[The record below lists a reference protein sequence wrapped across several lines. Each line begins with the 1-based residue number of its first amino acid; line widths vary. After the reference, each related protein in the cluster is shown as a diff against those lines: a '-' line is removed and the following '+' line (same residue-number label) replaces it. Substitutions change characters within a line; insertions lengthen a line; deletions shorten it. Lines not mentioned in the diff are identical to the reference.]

1 MTTQNGN
8 KPEDTIQDLLALV
21 QGRNQR
27 IAELELQV
35 LKLSRNQCKCGNQ
48 CKCEGECNNANGKSV
63 SVQKAESK
71 NKRVFGEE
79 VKA

>member
-1 MTTQNGN
+1 MTSKNGS
-8 KPEDTIQDLLALV
+8 KPDHAVQDLLALI

-35 LKLSRNQCKCGNQ
+35 LELNRNQCKC
-48 CKCEGECNNANGKSV
+48 KGECDNANGKSL
-63 SVQKAESK
+63 SVQEAESK

-79 VKA
+79 AKAKS

>member
-1 MTTQNGN
+1 MTSQNGS

-35 LKLSRNQCKCGNQ
+35 LKLNRNQCKCGNQ
-48 CKCEGECNNANGKSV
+48 CKCEGGCNANGESV

-79 VKA
+79 AKA